1 MMSVF
6 FPSDKQM
13 IMILT
18 ADDEELISKRRG
30 IDEKNLENF
39 GQMIGFSIPV
49 GQRIEA
55 EYS

>member
-1 MMSVF
+1 MSVF

-18 ADDEELISKRRG
+18 ADDEELISNRRG

-39 GQMIGFSIPV
+39 GQMIGYSIPV

-55 EYS
+55 KYS

>member
-1 MMSVF
+1 MSVF

-13 IMILT
+13 TMNLT
-18 ADDEELISKRRG
+18 ANEEELISKRRG

-49 GQRIEA
+49 GLGIEA
-55 EYS
+55 KYS